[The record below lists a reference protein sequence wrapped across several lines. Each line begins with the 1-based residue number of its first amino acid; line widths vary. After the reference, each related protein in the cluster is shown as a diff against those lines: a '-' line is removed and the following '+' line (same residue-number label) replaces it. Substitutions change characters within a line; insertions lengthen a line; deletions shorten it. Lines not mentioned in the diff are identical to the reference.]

1 MGKATIRSQFEDL
14 TVWSRGDERAPHKP
28 LLVLLALAEL
38 ERGNR
43 WVRFLDVDEH
53 VTELLK
59 EFGPPRKSH
68 HAEYP
73 FWRLQNDDVWTVLDA
88 ENLTRRSSN
97 TDPLKSELKEHNN
110 RAGFPDDVWAVLED
124 DPALRHQI
132 ARMLLDEHFADSLHE
147 DILDAVGL
155 DLTYQ
160 STKRPSRDPAF
171 RKEVLRAY
179 RYQCAVCGFDLKLD
193 ARPVGL
199 EAAHI
204 KWRQAKGPDEVSN
217 GICLCALHHK
227 MLDKGAI
234 HFTVDLRLLLS
245 ESLHGSDPHFADLL
259 EREGERIHAPQREVY
274 YPQKDFV
281 HWHVQEVFR
290 GKSSRNTVRTN

>member
-1 MGKATIRSQFEDL
+1 MDDAKIRNRLENL
-14 TVWSRGDERAPHKP
+14 TVWSRGEQRAPHKP
-28 LLVLLALAEL
+28 LLVLFALAEL
-38 ERGNR
+38 ERENR

-53 VTELLK
+53 VTDLLK
-59 EFGPPRKSH
+59 EFGPPRENYNVH
-68 HAEYP
+68 YP
-73 FWRLQNDDVWTVLDA
+73 FWRLQGDGVWAIPEANSIRLTGSNDPFRTDLKENNTVAGFADDVWI
-88 ENLTRRSSN
+88 
-97 TDPLKSELKEHNN
+97 
-110 RAGFPDDVWAVLED
+110 VLED
-124 DPALRHQI
+124 DAALRHQI
-132 ARMLLDEHFADSLHE
+132 ARMLLDKHFNYTLHE

-155 DLTYQ
+155 DLTYR

-179 RYQCAVCGFDLKLD
+179 RYRCAVCGFDLKLD

-234 HFTVDLRLLLS
+234 HFTIGLKLLLS
-245 ESLHGSDPHFADLL
+245 ESLHGSDPHFRELQN
-259 EREGERIHAPQREVY
+259 REGERIHAPQREVY
-274 YPQKDFV
+274 YPKEDFV

-290 GKSSRNTVRTN
+290 GEYES

>member
-1 MGKATIRSQFEDL
+1 MERDTIRSRFEEL
-14 TVWSRGDERAPHKP
+14 TVWSRGDQRAPHKP
-28 LLVLLALAEL
+28 LLVLYALAEL

-43 WVRFLDVDEH
+43 WVGFLDVDEH
-53 VTELLK
+53 VTALLK

-73 FWRLQNDDVWTVLDA
+73 FWRLQNDGVWTVLDA
-88 ENLTRRSSN
+88 ENLTRRASN
-97 TDPLKSELKEHNN
+97 TDPLKSELKEHNT
-110 RAGFPDDVWAVLED
+110 RAGFLPDVWSALED
-124 DPALRHQI
+124 DAALRHEI

-155 DLTYQ
+155 DLTYR

-171 RKEVLRAY
+171 RQDVLRAY
-179 RYQCAVCGFDLKLD
+179 RYRCAVCGFDLKLD
-193 ARPVGL
+193 ARPIGL

-204 KWRQAKGPDEVSN
+204 KWRQARGPDQVSN

-234 HFTVDLRLLLS
+234 HFTVDLKLMLS
-245 ESLHGSDPHFADLL
+245 ESLHGSNPHF
-259 EREGERIHAPQREVY
+259 RELQDQEGQRIHVPQRDAY
-274 YPQKDFV
+274 YPDENFV
-281 HWHVQEVFR
+281 QWHVKEVFR
-290 GKSSRNTVRTN
+290 GEYAAG